1 MEPLPRGAARS
12 PHRPAHRFQVQ
23 GSAFPVTAVR
33 LTLPPAA
40 GYFSLLVALTS
51 VSIARK
57 ISCAS
62 FYFYNQRFSLSRS
75 CV

>member
-23 GSAFPVTAVR
+23 GSAFLVTAVR

-51 VSIARK
+51 CK
-57 ISCAS
+57 YCQED
-62 FYFYNQRFSLSRS
+62 FLCLLLFL
-75 CV
+75 